1 MSPERRVIYKVFCL
15 LETHLNQG
23 QSLFSIEYV
32 KSVEDR
38 VGVDFKPVRFEKSMN
53 EVTTSSDCILMS
65 LNELYTKAIA
75 KNKAV
80 SVQEEVGDVYGETPN
95 EVDDRP
101 TDQSNMGKGNIE
113 ETFMPLAWSGSTKD
127 CSGVACT

>member
-1 MSPERRVIYKVFCL
+1 
-15 LETHLNQG
+15 
-23 QSLFSIEYV
+23 
-32 KSVEDR
+32 
-38 VGVDFKPVRFEKSMN
+38 
-53 EVTTSSDCILMS
+53 MS

-101 TDQSNMGKGNIE
+101 TDQSNMRKGNIE

-127 CSGVACT
+127 CSGGACT